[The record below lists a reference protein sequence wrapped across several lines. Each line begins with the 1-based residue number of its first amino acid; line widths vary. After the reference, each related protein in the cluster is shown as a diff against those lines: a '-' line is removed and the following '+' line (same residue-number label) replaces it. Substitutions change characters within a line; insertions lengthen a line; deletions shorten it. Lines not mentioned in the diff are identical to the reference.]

1 MFSHKTYLKL
11 GEFNGTDIMSLLR
24 DDYEVANC
32 EFSFQQGIDEQGK
45 PSTRVFGGNI
55 SLTLPMLPSNEIID
69 WALNSYRY
77 KDGTII
83 ILDTDNVP
91 INKLFFKRATC
102 INLTFSYLQKGSS
115 YSTTNIV
122 LQAEE
127 LRFGNAADFSN
138 NWTKD

>member
-11 GEFNGTDIMSLLR
+11 GEFQGTDIMSLLR

-32 EFSFQQGIDEQGK
+32 EFSFQQGVDDQGK
-45 PSTRVFGGNI
+45 PSTRVFGGTI
-55 SLTLPMLPSNEIID
+55 SLIIPMIPSNEIID

-83 ILDTDNVP
+83 ILDADNVP
-91 INKLFFKRATC
+91 VNKIFFKRATC
-102 INLTFSYLQKGSS
+102 INMTFAYSQKGKS

-127 LRFGNAADFSN
+127 LKFGSGAEFSN
-138 NWTKD
+138 NWTKE